1 MVGTMMCRHIHAT
14 IWQCTL
20 DGPSLGLSMTMYS
33 HQQGVGST
41 VTQLVIQCLGHSVQ
55 KLQIQPIV
63 CSEIML
69 ATLGKTSR
77 YPDTTM

>member
-33 HQQGVGST
+33 HHAGSRE
-41 VTQLVIQCLGHSVQ
+41 HSYSVSYPVFGPQ
-55 KLQIQPIV
+55 
-63 CSEIML
+63 CSE
-69 ATLGKTSR
+69 AA
-77 YPDTTM
+77 DTTDCLQ